1 MQAKEVAMT
10 PTDPT
15 TSALDP
21 PATAP
26 PAPSN
31 PTVDLL
37 TEPTFEECVL
47 EYTRYFE
54 DRDANRISVRV
65 APEGHH
71 VAYFAGA
78 IHDHDADPAALRSR
92 VAAALG
98 VHPARIVVDYPW
110 MW

>member
-1 MQAKEVAMT
+1 MP

-15 TSALDP
+15 APALDP
-21 PATAP
+21 AV
-26 PAPSN
+26 PSTPVP

-37 TEPTFEECVL
+37 SEPTFEECVE

-54 DRDANRISVRV
+54 DRSADRISVRV

-71 VAYFAGA
+71 VAYFAGR
-78 IHDHDADPAALRSR
+78 IHDHDADPTALRAR
-92 VAAALG
+92 VAAALR